1 MSKFKVR
8 ITRVETYVRDV
19 EVEAESIEDAIAK
32 AEDNEQ
38 DNEYAEL
45 FDCPDDVQTSFNVCG
60 YPTTLKPSAK
70 DGEETYRL
78 TELPSIH
85 IDSWVEALANM
96 TGIDKVYTEAHEMAG
111 LEINEDDPIC
121 PAEME
126 GEYTALAEKYDF
138 RFNRK
143 GQIVSYNLN
152 KGE

>member
-8 ITRVETYVRDV
+8 ITRVETYCRDV
-19 EVEAESIEDAIAK
+19 EVEAENQDDARAK
-32 AEDNEQ
+32 AEENEQ
-38 DNEYAEL
+38 DNEYSAL
-45 FDCPDDVQTSFNVCG
+45 FDCPDDVKTYFNVCG
-60 YPTTLKPSAK
+60 YPNVLNPIAK
-70 DGEETYRL
+70 DGEVTYKL
-78 TELPSIH
+78 TELPAIN

-96 TGIDKVYTEAHEMAG
+96 TVIDKVYTEAHEMAG

-126 GEYTALAEKYDF
+126 NEYTALAEKYNF

-143 GQIVSYNLN
+143 GGIVSYNLN